1 LQNNQSVTPRDIP
14 DRTIGDNEVH
24 VSYKPR
30 DYTVR
35 RELAKDPDFDAVA
48 SGRADRQPFYNTAA
62 YAGFNAAARE
72 GTLSDNIGIGMDEK
86 RETAL
91 WNRQLDQLRPLV
103 QQGEP
108 EYKRQMV
115 DAIMNVMTYG
125 EDLPEDMYRQNRNA
139 YDAIAQRLGISY
151 NNSFKEVADYPTT
164 SYSSAR

>member
-1 LQNNQSVTPRDIP
+1 MQNYDEVPVGNWDPVGTTRPNATPSQSRDKVI
-14 DRTIGDNEVH
+14 
-24 VSYKPR
+24 
-30 DYTVR
+30 R
-35 RELAKDPDFDAVA
+35 REIAHDPDFDAVA
-48 SGRADRQPFYNTAA
+48 SGRANRQPFYNTAA

-72 GTLSDNIGIGMDEK
+72 GIVGEGLGLDDK
-86 RETAL
+86 RESAL
-91 WNRQLDQLRPLV
+91 WNKQLDQLRPLV

-125 EDLPEDMYRQNRNA
+125 KDLPEEMYKQNRNA